1 MSGVGKKARRV
12 CWRVMA
18 AASSRR
24 NQWFINN
31 RSVAAGVEISS
42 LVSRLAPVAT
52 VLNSYYVGAEWEP
65 ACQRQEEEQAG

>member
-1 MSGVGKKARRV
+1 MSDVGKKARRV

-18 AASSRR
+18 AASRR

-42 LVSRLAPVAT
+42 FASRLAPVAT
-52 VLNSYYVGAEWEP
+52 VLNSYYVCAEWEP